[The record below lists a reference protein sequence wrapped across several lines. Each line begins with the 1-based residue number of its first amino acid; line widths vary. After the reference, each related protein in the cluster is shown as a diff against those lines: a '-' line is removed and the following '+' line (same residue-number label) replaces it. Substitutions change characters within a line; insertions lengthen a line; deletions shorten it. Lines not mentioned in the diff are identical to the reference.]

1 MKIILAIF
9 FLFFFN
15 LKSSATEVKIEDM
28 SPSYWEKST
37 WIPAPADQIK
47 AHKDLVFEKP
57 IVYNNDAR
65 WVNQI
70 FLPNDKPGPFPV
82 IVIMPDCG
90 SVGSHNLDFMQ
101 KAFQRGYAAIVLDT
115 HRGFKIN
122 CGSTREKPVNWL
134 RLTKDAYDIAAFLS
148 TLPNINKNRIYSI
161 GGSEGGMVGGFLS
174 SPGIKSL
181 VAPNSPIR
189 FRASSSLYGCAIFP
203 IGIDKNINRNLT
215 YIFNDMDRPLLWLIG
230 EADTECLPAAD
241 IGIIKDF
248 QERKLPIEYH
258 VYKDAYHCWDCMS
271 KSNLNKT
278 LYYYGKAVSV
288 SYRYDEIVT
297 NDSIKRS
304 LDFFDKHK

>member
-57 IVYNNDAR
+57 VIYNNDAR

-90 SVGSHNLDFMQ
+90 SVGPHNLDFMQ

-115 HRGFKIN
+115 HRGFRIN
-122 CGSTREKPVNWL
+122 CGSSREKPVNWL

-161 GGSEGGMVGGFLS
+161 GGSEGGMVGGFLT
-174 SPGIKSL
+174 SPGVKKFT
-181 VAPNSPIR
+181 APDAPR
-189 FRASSSLYGCAIFP
+189 YRANASFYGCAVFP
-203 IGIDKNINRNLT
+203 PGSFAPNQTKSHM
-215 YIFNDMDRPLLWLIG
+215 YIFNDMDKPLLWLMG
-230 EADTECLPAAD
+230 EADNECVIKSELQ
-241 IGIIKDF
+241 IISEF
-248 QERKLPIEYH
+248 QKKKLPIEYH
-258 VYKDAYHCWDCMS
+258 LYKDVTHCWDCKAKDGLKQTMS
-271 KSNLNKT
+271 RFGSPVTVVYK
-278 LYYYGKAVSV
+278 
-288 SYRYDEIVT
+288 YDQKIVD
-297 NDSIKRS
+297 DSTDRVIN
-304 LDFFDKHK
+304 FFDKYK

>member
-15 LKSSATEVKIEDM
+15 FKSSATEVKIEDM

-37 WIPAPADQIK
+37 SIPAPADQIK

-57 IVYNNDAR
+57 VVYNNDAR

-70 FLPNDKPGPFPV
+70 FLPNDKPGLFPV

-115 HRGFKIN
+115 HRGVRHN
-122 CGSTREKPVNWL
+122 CYSPMEKPVNWL
-134 RLTKDAYDIAAFLS
+134 RLTKDAYDIATFLS

-174 SPGIKSL
+174 SPGVKKFT
-181 VAPNSPIR
+181 APDAPR
-189 FRASSSLYGCAIFP
+189 YRANASFYGCAVFP
-203 IGIDKNINRNLT
+203 PGTFASNQIKPRMF
-215 YIFNDMDRPLLWLIG
+215 IFNDMDKPLLWLMG
-230 EADTECLPAAD
+230 EADNECVIKSELQ
-241 IGIIKDF
+241 IISEF
-248 QERKLPIEYH
+248 QKKKLPIEYH
-258 VYKDAYHCWDCMS
+258 LYKDVTHCWDCKTKDGLKQTMPRFG
-271 KSNLNKT
+271 SNVTVVYK
-278 LYYYGKAVSV
+278 
-288 SYRYDEIVT
+288 YDQKIVD
-297 NDSIKRS
+297 DSTDRVIN
-304 LDFFDKHK
+304 FFDKYK

>member
-9 FLFFFN
+9 FLFFFY

-28 SPSYWEKST
+28 SPSYWENST
-37 WIPAPADQIK
+37 FIPAPADQIK

-90 SVGSHNLDFMQ
+90 SVGLHNLDFMQ

-115 HRGFKIN
+115 HRGFRIN
-122 CGSTREKPVNWL
+122 CGNSREKPVGWL

-174 SPGIKSL
+174 SPGVKKFT
-181 VAPNSPIR
+181 APDAPR
-189 FRASSSLYGCAIFP
+189 YRANASFYGCAVFP
-203 IGIDKNINRNLT
+203 PGSSSPNQTKPHM
-215 YIFNDMDRPLLWLIG
+215 YIFNDMDKPLLWLMG
-230 EADTECLPAAD
+230 EADNECVIKSELQ
-241 IGIIKDF
+241 IISEF
-248 QERKLPIEYH
+248 QKKKLPIEYH
-258 VYKDAYHCWDCMS
+258 LYKDVTHCWDC
-271 KSNLNKT
+271 KT
-278 LYYYGKAVSV
+278 KDGLKQTMWRFGSPVTVVYK
-288 SYRYDEIVT
+288 YDQKIVD
-297 NDSIKRS
+297 DSTDRVIN
-304 LDFFDKHK
+304 FFDKYK